1 MDMKMNQILKQAGEL
16 QKKLQE
22 KQAELEKRSFSA
34 EAGGG
39 MVAAT
44 VNGKSELVSLK
55 IEPEVINKDDADMLQ
70 DLIIAAVNEAARKA
84 AEASQ
89 DQMGSLMGNMGL
101 KIPGLF

>member
-1 MDMKMNQILKQAGEL
+1 MKMNQILKQAGEL

-34 EAGGG
+34 QAGGG
-39 MVAAT
+39 MVTAT
-44 VNGKSELVSLK
+44 VNGKSELVALK
-55 IEPEVINKDDADMLQ
+55 IEPEVINKDEADMLQ
-70 DLIIAAVNEAARKA
+70 DLVIAAVNEAARQA